1 MAPHLKVPLAL
12 KPIMDNKSFRVGMS
26 TFGVGRALV
35 SHCWGPGLISQTWLR
50 LDWGFF
56 FRSGSP
62 PWGFLRASWFSYL
75 DQKKKKKNQLNFQLN
90 LEKSRRKASSVM
102 YHSCDPIYFDLIYSK
117 CSETWKLAS

>member
-12 KPIMDNKSFRVGMS
+12 KPSWIASLSGGNERFWRRKS
-26 TFGVGRALV
+26 ACIPLQ
-35 SHCWGPGLISQTWLR
+35 GPGFDSPDLASPRLR
-50 LDWGFF
+50 FF

-62 PWGFLRASWFSYL
+62 PWGFLWASWFSYL
-75 DQKKKKKNQLNFQLN
+75 DQKKKKKNHLNFQRN